1 MWILD
6 FLPTWVFH
14 LVLIA
19 GIGGLLASKVLTFVP
34 MVSAYKLPLQVIS
47 AVLLVAGLYIEGGI
61 ANQEKWE
68 LRVKEMEAKVAK
80 AEAESAK
87 ENTKIVEKVVK
98 QLEVVRVR
106 GDDIIKYV
114 DKELIKYD
122 DQCKIPKE
130 FVKVHNDAAEALK

>member
-68 LRVKEMEAKVAK
+68 LRVKEMEAKVAM

>member
-19 GIGGLLASKVLTFVP
+19 GISGLLASKVLTFVP

>member
-34 MVSAYKLPLQVIS
+34 MISAYKLPLQVIS

>member
-34 MVSAYKLPLQVIS
+34 MISAYKLPLQVIS
-47 AVLLVAGLYIEGGI
+47 AVLLVVGLYIEGGI